1 MIHEKNGALNA
12 AGVWG
17 SYGSLSAV
25 GRGQR
30 DAGGPGKFD
39 FYCSGGRT
47 LAYYLFIF
55 HVKFSAV

>member
-1 MIHEKNGALNA
+1 MKKNGVLNV

-17 SYGSLSAV
+17 TCDSPSTAGS
-25 GRGQR
+25 GQSH
-30 DAGGPGKFD
+30 AGGPGKSE
-39 FYCSGGRT
+39 FYCSKGHT